1 MPNSPDLCSEIRS
14 CKKCDLQYSRKKPVC
29 GFGSSKAKMMIIGEA
44 PGAKEDESGK
54 PFVGRSGKL
63 LDIALELA
71 SIRKKDIYI
80 TNSVKCRPKIGKA
93 PRVSEIR
100 SCSGYL
106 REEMDRVTPN
116 VLVPMGNS
124 AIKALGSITNSN
136 LGRISEMNGQI
147 FYSHMTYII
156 PQFHPAAILRNPKK
170 MEFFKDSFSRMS
182 EFLYDVENTTAEN
195 VFKKYNVKKI

>member
-1 MPNSPDLCSEIRS
+1 MPNSQDLCTEIKL

-29 GFGSSKAKMMIIGEA
+29 GFGSLKARMMIIGEA
-44 PGAKEDESGK
+44 PGAKEDEIGK

-63 LDIALELA
+63 LDLALEKA
-71 SIRKKDIYI
+71 NIHRKDVYI

-93 PRVSEIR
+93 PKISEIR

-106 REEMDRVTPN
+106 KEEMDHLAPK
-116 VLVPMGNS
+116 VLIPMGNS
-124 AIKALGSITNSN
+124 AIKAIGGVINSN

-147 FYSHMTYII
+147 FYSHMSFII

-170 MEFFKDSFSRMS
+170 MEFFKDSFSRIS
-182 EFLYDVENTTAEN
+182 EFLKDVENSSFEN
-195 VFKKYNVKKI
+195 IFKKYNVKKI